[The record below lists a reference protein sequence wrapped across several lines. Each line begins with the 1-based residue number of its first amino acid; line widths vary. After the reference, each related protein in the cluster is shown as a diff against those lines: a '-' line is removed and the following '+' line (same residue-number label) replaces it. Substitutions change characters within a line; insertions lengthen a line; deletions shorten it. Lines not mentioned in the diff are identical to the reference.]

1 MGINFP
7 YFRCYNSHV
16 NKIILFLIFTFYS
29 SNAFSFDKNEIV
41 LGDILSESQL
51 KEIKDLHRGL
61 EHFSHIPF
69 NKPGIY
75 TDVYAWY
82 NDTGKKTIHVL
93 PGSNQ
98 VVWHTIEIT
107 DIECFKFLELYK
119 PRNLTSKNITLDIF
133 KDGNTAGAHWTKWSE
148 EAKFNVYV
156 IDNLKN
162 YFADEEKT
170 KSLLPIRDVK
180 CKSKENVTI
189 LSEMAHNSI
198 DEQNDY
204 VEYLKYLETFPN
216 ITAFGHT
223 LLEPFG
229 DTEIIAELDIGL
241 AAVRVSNPSSF
252 FYKYYLYYVPEA
264 PKKIVRIKGEY
275 EGEHAQD
282 IFFEVKRLLKKKYAR
297 QTFIALDNEY
307 SLIAKNSLWQ
317 INLFMDLKNSNRLT
331 IEYISKDT
339 KINYLRDELIDA
351 IKSDSL

>member
-1 MGINFP
+1 M
-7 YFRCYNSHV
+7 
-16 NKIILFLIFTFYS
+16 
-29 SNAFSFDKNEIV
+29 
-41 LGDILSESQL
+41 
-51 KEIKDLHRGL
+51 
-61 EHFSHIPF
+61 
-69 NKPGIY
+69 
-75 TDVYAWY
+75 
-82 NDTGKKTIHVL
+82 
-93 PGSNQ
+93 
-98 VVWHTIEIT
+98 
-107 DIECFKFLELYK
+107 
-119 PRNLTSKNITLDIF
+119 
-133 KDGNTAGAHWTKWSE
+133 
-148 EAKFNVYV
+148 
-156 IDNLKN
+156 
-162 YFADEEKT
+162 
-170 KSLLPIRDVK
+170 LPIRDVK

-241 AAVRVSNPSSF
+241 AAVRCQTLLLF
-252 FYKYYLYYVPEA
+252 FINITFIMFQKHQ
-264 PKKIVRIKGEY
+264 KIVRIKGEY

>member
-41 LGDILSESQL
+41 LGDILSEAQL

-61 EHFSHIPF
+61 EHFLHIPF

-107 DIECFKFLELYK
+107 DNECFKFLELYK

-133 KDGNTAGAHWTKWSE
+133 KDGNTSGAHWTKWSE

-156 IDNLKN
+156 IDN
-162 YFADEEKT
+162 F
-170 KSLLPIRDVK
+170 
-180 CKSKENVTI
+180 SK
-189 LSEMAHNSI
+189 
-198 DEQNDY
+198 
-204 VEYLKYLETFPN
+204 K
-216 ITAFGHT
+216 
-223 LLEPFG
+223 
-229 DTEIIAELDIGL
+229 
-241 AAVRVSNPSSF
+241 F
-252 FYKYYLYYVPEA
+252 F
-264 PKKIVRIKGEY
+264 
-275 EGEHAQD
+275 
-282 IFFEVKRLLKKKYAR
+282 
-297 QTFIALDNEY
+297 
-307 SLIAKNSLWQ
+307 
-317 INLFMDLKNSNRLT
+317 
-331 IEYISKDT
+331 
-339 KINYLRDELIDA
+339 
-351 IKSDSL
+351 